1 MEIVHQDMYRYQFHP
16 TTLVVTTLDRGSESD
31 DEIDEI
37 GGGVVGTAAGC
48 GLWVYD
54 QTNPNQGTVGKRE
67 DALGSRKAM
76 AMKGTGRMWFFGKKD
91 HPCKFGAYF

>member
-48 GLWVYD
+48 GLWCWSGRRD
-54 QTNPNQGTVGKRE
+54 
-67 DALGSRKAM
+67 
-76 AMKGTGRMWFFGKKD
+76 GTGRG
-91 HPCKFGAYF
+91 